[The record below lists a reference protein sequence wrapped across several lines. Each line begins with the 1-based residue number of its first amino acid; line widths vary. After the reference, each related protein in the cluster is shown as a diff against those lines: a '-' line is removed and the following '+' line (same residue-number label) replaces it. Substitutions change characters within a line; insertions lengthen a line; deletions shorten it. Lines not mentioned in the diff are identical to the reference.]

1 MSEVHFFQEDID
13 FKPEHPSQIIQW
25 LNDLASKEKQTLVE
39 LNYVFCSDEYLY
51 QMNVDYLDHDTYTD
65 IITFDNSEKK
75 GAIEGDIFIS
85 VDRVKENAQSMANS
99 FEEELHR
106 VMAHGLLHLLGY
118 NDKTEEEKTL
128 MRKKEEACLS
138 LLPKL

>member
-1 MSEVHFFQEDID
+1 MSQVHFFEEDVD
-13 FKPEHPSQIIQW
+13 FKPEHSSQIIKW
-25 LNDLASKEKQTLVE
+25 LKDIVNGEGQSLVE
-39 LNYVFCSDEYLY
+39 LNYIYCSDEYLY

-65 IITFDNSEKK
+65 IITFDNSEAGK
-75 GAIEGDIFIS
+75 GIEGDIFIS
-85 VDRVKENAQSMANS
+85 LDRVRENSQSLAAS

-118 NDKTEEEKTL
+118 NDKTEEEKSL